1 MCVLYCHTTKHIFR
15 SSAGSP
21 LTFTDQAR
29 CFIYMKKRSNT
40 NSLRTDIKVP
50 QSFFQHCTHTQEDTH
65 IFVWWDRQKSHVG
78 LQCNVVLINT
88 NSLSQQLS
96 PPVWLVLQKCSTCSV
111 FPPLEVLQLC
121 TKPELLNLPQL
132 LLLLHTELL
141 WSRRRGA
148 DTQKMPSSRAAFFFP
163 LRNNWFF
170 IVPVNI
176 YNGESTLK
184 KQTSRCG

>member
-40 NSLRTDIKVP
+40 NSLCTDIKVS
-50 QSFFQHCTHTQEDTH
+50 QSFIQHCTHTQEDTH

-78 LQCNVVLINT
+78 LQCNAVLINT

-96 PPVWLVLQKCSTCSV
+96 PSVWLVLQKCSTCSV
-111 FPPLEVLQLC
+111 FPPLGVLQLC

-148 DTQKMPSSRAAFFFP
+148 DTQKMPSSRAAFFF
-163 LRNNWFF
+163 L
-170 IVPVNI
+170 
-176 YNGESTLK
+176 
-184 KQTSRCG
+184 